1 MAKKVKE
8 MEEVRQEAIEQTV
21 SATEK
26 FYNENKK
33 ILWGAVAAVV
43 VIGLGILG
51 YHKFIYQPKC
61 AEAMEQ
67 AYHAEASFAAGEWE
81 LALNGDGNNLGFADL
96 LDEYG
101 AKAGKSLYFNAGVCE
116 LQLGN
121 FQSAIDYLSK
131 YKTKEPI
138 LGARALACKGDAY
151 VGLENYRSAVECFES
166 AVKKA
171 DNVFAATYLVKAGL
185 AYEALGD
192 KASALNCY
200 KKVEDSYPQSIE
212 AYEIA
217 KYIARVSE

>member
-1 MAKKVKE
+1 

-33 ILWGAVAAVV
+33 TLWGAVAAVV
-43 VIGLGILG
+43 VIGLGIL
-51 YHKFIYQPKC
+51 
-61 AEAMEQ
+61 
-67 AYHAEASFAAGEWE
+67 
-81 LALNGDGNNLGFADL
+81 GDGNNLGFADL

>member
-1 MAKKVKE
+1 M
-8 MEEVRQEAIEQTV
+8 
-21 SATEK
+21 
-26 FYNENKK
+26 
-33 ILWGAVAAVV
+33 V

>member
-1 MAKKVKE
+1 

-33 ILWGAVAAVV
+33 TLWGAVAAVV

-101 AKAGKSLYFNAGVCE
+101 AKAGKSLYFNAGVGE